1 MKTITKILI
10 IDGQN
15 IIDIQVPECDL
26 KYLRIFLYF
35 AVDNFF
41 FAESITDADDL
52 FKILTL

>member
-15 IIDIQVPECDL
+15 TIDIQVPECDL
-26 KYLRIFLYF
+26 KYLRIFYILLLTI
-35 AVDNFF
+35 F

>member
-35 AVDNFF
+35 AVDNCF
-41 FAESITDADDL
+41 L
-52 FKILTL
+52 QNP